1 MASRAPTSPGR
12 GPPLHAGRPAS
23 VDIAQRAES
32 LDRLSL
38 DVEPGELLSLLGPS
52 GCGKST
58 LLRLIAGLA
67 EPSAGAI
74 QWGDAAAQNRLGFV
88 FQEPTL
94 MPWAR
99 VEDNVRLPLM
109 LAGTSRSQSAA
120 RVGEAIAH
128 VGLEGFERAYPR
140 ELSGGMRMR
149 VSIARALVTQ
159 PRVLLMDEPF
169 AALDEITRFRL
180 ETDLAELQQRHAL
193 TVVFVTHSV
202 FESVYLGT
210 RVVVLSPRP
219 GRVAASR
226 RIEGPTPRV
235 EAFRTST
242 AYLDACREV
251 SALLSAATERPL
263 TLALSPSGGEGIIPT
278 PSPSRGRGPG

>member
-1 MASRAPTSPGR
+1 MT
-12 GPPLHAGRPAS
+12 AGTPVVSLREVSKAYPSGTLA
-23 VDIAQRAES
+23 

-58 LLRLIAGLA
+58 LLRLIAGLT
-67 EPSAGAI
+67 EPSSGSIAWA
-74 QWGDAAAQNRLGFV
+74 DTAAQNRLGFV

-109 LAGTSRSQSAA
+109 LAGMSRGESGR
-120 RVGEAIAH
+120 RVGEAITH

-149 VSIARALVTQ
+149 VSLARALVLR

-169 AALDEITRFRL
+169 ASLDEITRFRL
-180 ETDLAELQQRHAL
+180 ESDLADLHRRQGL

-226 RIEGPTPRV
+226 RIEGPAPRV

-242 AYLDACREV
+242 AYLEACRDV
-251 SALLSAATERPL
+251 SALLAAAMERPL
-263 TLALSPSGGEGIIPT
+263 TLALSPSGGEGIEP
-278 PSPSRGRGPG
+278 PLPREGEGRGEGRR

>member
-1 MASRAPTSPGR
+1 VTAGAPVITLREVSKAYASGTLA
-12 GPPLHAGRPAS
+12 
-23 VDIAQRAES
+23 

-38 DVEPGELLSLLGPS
+38 DVESGELLSVLGPS

-67 EPSAGAI
+67 EPSTGRIA
-74 QWGDAAAQNRLGFV
+74 WTDTTAQHRLGFV

-94 MPWAR
+94 MPSAR

-109 LAGTSRSQSAA
+109 LAGMSRGESRG

-149 VSIARALVTQ
+149 VSLARALVTR

-169 AALDEITRFRL
+169 ASLDEITRFRL
-180 ETDLAELQQRHAL
+180 ESDLADLHQRQRL

-226 RIEGPTPRV
+226 RIEGPAPRV

-242 AYLDACREV
+242 AYLEACRDV
-251 SALLSAATERPL
+251 SALLAAAMEGH
-263 TLALSPSGGEGIIPT
+263 LSPSGGEGISPA
-278 PSPSRGRGPG
+278 PSPPGGRGQG

>member
-1 MASRAPTSPGR
+1 MTAAAPIFALREVSKAYPSGT
-12 GPPLHAGRPAS
+12 LA
-23 VDIAQRAES
+23 

-67 EPSAGAI
+67 EPSGGSI
-74 QWGDAAAQNRLGFV
+74 QWADDDAQGRLGFV

-109 LAGTSRSQSAA
+109 LAGMSRGESDG

-149 VSIARALVTQ
+149 VSIARALVTR

-169 AALDEITRFRL
+169 ASLDEITRFRL
-180 ETDLAELQQRHAL
+180 ESDLALLHQRQRL

-202 FESVYLGT
+202 FESVYLSS

-226 RIEGPTPRV
+226 RVEGPTPRV
-235 EAFRTST
+235 EAFRTSA
-242 AYLDACREV
+242 AYLEACRDI
-251 SALLSAATERPL
+251 SALLAAAMEPPL
-263 TLALSPSGGEGIIPT
+263 TLTLSPSRGEGIKSTPSPSGG
-278 PSPSRGRGPG
+278 RGQG

>member
-1 MASRAPTSPGR
+1 VTAGAPVVTVREVSKGYPSGT
-12 GPPLHAGRPAS
+12 LA
-23 VDIAQRAES
+23 

-67 EPSAGAI
+67 EPSSGSIA
-74 QWGDAAAQNRLGFV
+74 WTDTAAQNRLGFV

-109 LAGTSRSQSAA
+109 LAGMSRGESGR

-128 VGLEGFERAYPR
+128 VGLGGFERAYPR

-149 VSIARALVTQ
+149 VSLARALVTR

-169 AALDEITRFRL
+169 ASLDEITRFRL
-180 ETDLAELQQRHAL
+180 ESDLADLHRRQQL

-219 GRVAASR
+219 GRVVASR
-226 RIEGPTPRV
+226 RIDEPVPRV

-242 AYLDACREV
+242 AYLEACRDV
-251 SALLSAATERPL
+251 STLLAAAMERPRTL
-263 TLALSPSGGEGIIPT
+263 TLSPSAGEEISPPPSPSGG
-278 PSPSRGRGPG
+278 RGQG

>member
-1 MASRAPTSPGR
+1 VTP
-12 GPPLHAGRPAS
+12 GPPVVS
-23 VDIAQRAES
+23 VREVSKAYPSGTLA
-32 LDRLSL
+32 LDRLSI
-38 DVEPGELLSLLGPS
+38 DVEPGELLSLVGPS

-58 LLRLIAGLA
+58 LLRLIAALA

-74 QWGDAAAQNRLGFV
+74 RWSDSSAQNRLGFV

-109 LAGTSRSQSAA
+109 LAGTSRTESAS
-120 RVGEAIAH
+120 RVGDAISH

-169 AALDEITRFRL
+169 ASLDEITRFRL
-180 ETDLAELQQRHAL
+180 ESDLAELHRRRGL

-202 FESVYLGT
+202 FESVYLGS

-226 RIEGPTPRV
+226 RIEGPTPRG

-242 AYLDACREV
+242 AYLDACRDV
-251 SALLSAATERPL
+251 SGLLATAMEGP
-263 TLALSPSGGEGIIPT
+263 LALPLSGGEGI
-278 PSPSRGRGPG
+278 GPPPRVKVEDGVAHDAT

>member
-1 MASRAPTSPGR
+1 MT
-12 GPPLHAGRPAS
+12 AGAS
-23 VDIAQRAES
+23 VVAPIVVVREVSKAYPSGTLA

-38 DVEPGELLSLLGPS
+38 DVEPGEFLSLLGPS
-52 GCGKST
+52 GSGKST
-58 LLRLIAGLA
+58 LLRLIAGLT
-67 EPSAGAI
+67 EPSAGRIEWSA
-74 QWGDAAAQNRLGFV
+74 GAGRGRLGFV

-109 LAGTSRSQSAA
+109 LGGVSRGESAS
-120 RVGEAIAH
+120 RVGEALEH

-149 VSIARALVTQ
+149 VSIARALATEPQ
-159 PRVLLMDEPF
+159 VLLMDEPF
-169 AALDEITRFRL
+169 ASLDEITRFRL
-180 ETDLAELQQRHAL
+180 ESDLALLHERRRL

-202 FESVYLGT
+202 FESVYLGS

-219 GRVAASR
+219 GRVAASHRIDGPAPR
-226 RIEGPTPRV
+226 R

-242 AYLDACREV
+242 AYLDACRTV
-251 SALLSAATERPL
+251 STLLVAAME
-263 TLALSPSGGEGIIPT
+263 ASPDGD
-278 PSPSRGRGPG
+278 RARR

>member
-1 MASRAPTSPGR
+1 VTPGSPVVSLR
-12 GPPLHAGRPAS
+12 EVSKTYPKGPLA
-23 VDIAQRAES
+23 

-38 DVEPGELLSLLGPS
+38 DVMSHEFVCLLGPS
-52 GCGKST
+52 GSGKST
-58 LLRLIAGLA
+58 LLRLIAGLVQ
-67 EPSAGAI
+67 PSAGRIEWTDPGAPR
-74 QWGDAAAQNRLGFV
+74 RLGFV

-99 VEDNVRLPLM
+99 VEDNVGLPLM
-109 LAGTSRSQSAA
+109 LAHMDETEAA
-120 RVGEAIAH
+120 GRVGEALAN
-128 VGLEGFERAYPR
+128 VGLNGFERAYPR

-159 PRVLLMDEPF
+159 PSVLLMDEPF
-169 AALDEITRFRL
+169 ASLDEITRFRL
-180 ETDLAELQQRHAL
+180 ETELADLQQRRGL

-226 RIEGPTPRV
+226 PIEGPAPRV
-235 EAFRTST
+235 EAFRTSA
-242 AYLDACREV
+242 AYLDACRDV
-251 SALLSAATERPL
+251 SMLLAEAS
-263 TLALSPSGGEGIIPT
+263 
-278 PSPSRGRGPG
+278 SR

>member
-1 MASRAPTSPGR
+1 MT
-12 GPPLHAGRPAS
+12 GPPVVALREVSKSYPNGTLA
-23 VDIAQRAES
+23 I
-32 LDRLSL
+32 DRLSL
-38 DVEPGELLSLLGPS
+38 DVMPNELVCLLGPS
-52 GCGKST
+52 GSGKST

-67 EPSAGAI
+67 EPSAGRIEWTDPTAPR
-74 QWGDAAAQNRLGFV
+74 RLGFV

-109 LAGTSRSQSAA
+109 LAGVSRSESAA
-120 RVGEAIAH
+120 RVSEAIAH
-128 VGLEGFERAYPR
+128 VRLNGFERAYPR

-149 VSIARALVTQ
+149 VSIARALVTE
-159 PRVLLMDEPF
+159 PSVLLMDEPF
-169 AALDEITRFRL
+169 ASLDEITRFRL
-180 ETDLAELQQRHAL
+180 ETDLADLHQRRGL

-226 RIEGPTPRV
+226 RIEGPAPRV
-235 EAFRTST
+235 EAFRTSA
-242 AYLDACREV
+242 AYLDACRDV
-251 SALLSAATERPL
+251 STLLAAG
-263 TLALSPSGGEGIIPT
+263 AAA
-278 PSPSRGRGPG
+278 

>member
-1 MASRAPTSPGR
+1 MTPG
-12 GPPLHAGRPAS
+12 PAVVS
-23 VDIAQRAES
+23 LREVSKAYPNGTLA

-38 DVEPGELLSLLGPS
+38 DVESRELVSLLGPS

-67 EPSAGAI
+67 EPSAGRIEWTDPGAPR
-74 QWGDAAAQNRLGFV
+74 RLGFV

-109 LAGTSRSQSAA
+109 LAGVSRSESAG

-159 PRVLLMDEPF
+159 PSVLLMDEPF
-169 AALDEITRFRL
+169 ASLDEITRFRL
-180 ETDLAELQQRHAL
+180 ETDLADLHQRRGL

-210 RVVVLSPRP
+210 RVVVLARRP

-235 EAFRTST
+235 ETFRTST
-242 AYLDACREV
+242 AYLDACRDV
-251 SALLSAATERPL
+251 SGLLASAMDPSLHAT
-263 TLALSPSGGEGIIPT
+263 
-278 PSPSRGRGPG
+278 

>member
-1 MASRAPTSPGR
+1 MTAAAPIFALREVSKAYPSGT
-12 GPPLHAGRPAS
+12 LA
-23 VDIAQRAES
+23 

-67 EPSAGAI
+67 EPSGGSI
-74 QWGDAAAQNRLGFV
+74 QWADDDAQGRLGFV

-109 LAGTSRSQSAA
+109 LAGMSRGESDG

-149 VSIARALVTQ
+149 VSIARALVTR

-169 AALDEITRFRL
+169 ASLDEITRFRL
-180 ETDLAELQQRHAL
+180 ESDLALLHQRRRL

-202 FESVYLGT
+202 FESVYLSS

-226 RIEGPTPRV
+226 RVEGPTPRV
-235 EAFRTST
+235 EAFRTSA
-242 AYLDACREV
+242 AYLEACRDL
-251 SALLSAATERPL
+251 SALLAAAMEPPL
-263 TLALSPSGGEGIIPT
+263 TLTLSPSRGEGIKSTPSPSGG
-278 PSPSRGRGPG
+278 RGQG